1 MDSPLQ
7 EGEASTAGGP
17 FIVSSWL
24 STFGTVEDAL
34 RTWIGFVDLCR
45 RHTAAYIGGYGLFWC
60 RMAGFLLLNFAELAD
75 VFSN

>member
-17 FIVSSWL
+17 FTVSSWL
-24 STFGTVEDAL
+24 STFGTVVDVL
-34 RTWIGFVDLCR
+34 RTWIRFVDLCR
-45 RHTAAYIGGYGLFWC
+45 RHIATYIGGYGLFWF